1 MDNLVTSAQAKEFDI
16 KKCLI
21 YSNDEKTKSD
31 IGSLITDL
39 YYFEDLL
46 SPTLKVDILFVDTG
60 TVKKDGEFKNAV
72 DALQMVGT
80 EKVDLEL
87 TDPKNQKIKVTLYTD
102 AIAPIAKENRKSLVS
117 VTLGSKESITNYKTA
132 VNFRL
137 DGKISD
143 HITRILKETLKV
155 DGKKKLDIE
164 ETSNNLNHI
173 GNNMRPFATILQLAR
188 KAVPQIKDAEG
199 NTAGFFFYE
208 TSTGYKFKSVEG
220 LLSNTEPGGGPKK
233 YKSLVY
239 NETPDGRGSS
249 VPPEYGGK
257 ILEYNVVTP
266 SGSVQSKLQIGT
278 YSTRTIMFDPFN
290 CYYEVITPS
299 VLGGGKG
306 AESKL
311 QKAGKNLPIYNKE
324 FNQEGAN
331 QDYSRTQYM
340 LIDRGTL
347 PDGTGI
353 GEKQEQIKNS
363 TLPNFDPKNI
373 LNQSVMRYNQFF
385 STKVEIT
392 ITGDFS
398 LHAGDYIFVDAPETS
413 TKDTKIMDKQ
423 FGGFYVI
430 AKLCHYISLRSGGY
444 TKLTLCRDST
454 GRKGSPKPL

>member
-1 MDNLVTSAQAKEFDI
+1 MANQPITSAQAKEFNID
-16 KKCLI
+16 KCLV
-21 YSNDEKTKSD
+21 YSNDEKTKAD

-46 SPTLKVDILFVDTG
+46 SPTLKVDILFGDTG
-60 TVKKDGEFKNAV
+60 TIEKGGELKTAI

-87 TDPKNQKIKVTLYTD
+87 TDPNKEKIKVTLYTD
-102 AIAPIAKENRKSLVS
+102 TIAPIAKENTTSLVS
-117 VTLGSKESITNYKTA
+117 VTLGSKESITNYKTW

-143 HITRILKETLKV
+143 SITRILKETLKV

-188 KAVPQIKDAEG
+188 KAVPQTPNAQG
-199 NTAGFFFYE
+199 NTAGFFFFE
-208 TSTGYKFKSVEG
+208 TSEGYKFKSVEG
-220 LLSNTEPGGGPKK
+220 LLSETDPGGGKKK
-233 YKSLVY
+233 YKSYVY
-239 NETPDGRGSS
+239 NNTPDGRGSTT
-249 VPPEYGGK
+249 PPEYGGK
-257 ILEYNVVTP
+257 ILEYNVTT
-266 SGSVQSKLQIGT
+266 SAGSVQSKLQIGT
-278 YSTRTIMFDPFN
+278 YSTRTILFDPFN
-290 CYYEVITPS
+290 CYYEVINPS
-299 VLGGGKG
+299 VKGDKGGEKN
-306 AESKL
+306 L
-311 QKAGKNLPIYNKE
+311 QKAGKDLPKYNKE
-324 FNQEGAN
+324 FDQPGAN

-340 LIDRGTL
+340 LLDKGTL
-347 PDGTGI
+347 PTGDS
-353 GEKQEQIKNS
+353 KQQIDKSTEQ
-363 TLPNFDPKNI
+363 NFDPKNV

-385 STKVEIT
+385 SSKVEIT

-398 LHAGDYIFVDAPETS
+398 LHAGDYFFVDAPEIS

-430 AKLCHYISLRSGGY
+430 AKLCHYISMRDGGY

-454 GRKGSPKPL
+454 GRKGSPLPS

>member
-1 MDNLVTSAQAKEFDI
+1 MSNLITAAQAKEFDI
-16 KKCLI
+16 KKCLV
-21 YSNDEKTKSD
+21 YSNDGTTKSD
-31 IGSLITDL
+31 IGVLITDL

-46 SPTLKVDILFVDTG
+46 SPTLKVDILFGDTG
-60 TVKKDGEFKNAV
+60 TVKEGGVFKNAV

-80 EKVDLEL
+80 EQVDLEL
-87 TDPKNQKIKVTLYTD
+87 IDPNDQKIKVTLYTD
-102 AIAPIAKENRKSLVS
+102 AIVPIAKENRKSLVS
-117 VTLGSKESITNYKTA
+117 VTLGSKESIMNYKTT
-132 VNFRL
+132 VNYRL
-137 DGKISD
+137 DGRISD
-143 HITRILKETLKV
+143 HITRILTETLKV

-164 ETSNNLNHI
+164 QTSNNLNHI

-188 KAVPQIKDAEG
+188 KGIPQTSNAEG
-199 NTAGFFFYE
+199 NTAGFFFFE
-208 TSTGYKFKSVEG
+208 TSEGYKFKSVEG
-220 LLSNTEPGGGPKK
+220 LLSPVGKE
-233 YKSLVY
+233 YKSLVH

-257 ILEYNVVTP
+257 ILEYNVTTP

-278 YSTRTIMFDPFN
+278 YATRTIMFDPFN
-290 CYYEVITPS
+290 CYYEVINPN
-299 VLGGGKG
+299 VLGGMG
-306 AESKL
+306 AESNL
-311 QKAGKNLPIYNKE
+311 QKAGKNLPKYNKE
-324 FNQEGAN
+324 FNQEGIN

-340 LIDRGTL
+340 LIDTGTL
-347 PDGTGI
+347 PTGGT
-353 GEKQEQIKNS
+353 QEQIGKS
-363 TLPNFDPKNI
+363 EEKNFDPKNI

>member
-1 MDNLVTSAQAKEFDI
+1 MANQPITSAQAKEFNID
-16 KKCLI
+16 KCLV
-21 YSNDEKTKSD
+21 YSNDEKTKAD

-46 SPTLKVDILFVDTG
+46 SPTLKVDILFADTG
-60 TVKKDGEFKNAV
+60 TVKKDGELKTAI

-87 TDPKNQKIKVTLYTD
+87 TDPNKEKIKVTLYTD
-102 AIAPIAKENRKSLVS
+102 TIAPIAKENTTSLVS
-117 VTLGSKESITNYKTA
+117 INLGSKEAITNYKTA

-143 HITRILKETLKV
+143 HINRILKETLKV

-188 KAVPQIKDAEG
+188 KGIPQTSNAEG
-199 NTAGFFFYE
+199 NTAGFFFFE
-208 TSTGYKFKSVEG
+208 TSEGYKFKSVEG
-220 LLSNTEPGGGPKK
+220 LLSPVGKD
-233 YKSLVY
+233 YKSLVH
-239 NETPDGRGSS
+239 NETPDGRGST

-257 ILEYNVVTP
+257 ILEYNVTTP

-278 YSTRTIMFDPFN
+278 YATRTIMFDPFN
-290 CYYEVITPS
+290 CYYEVINPN
-299 VLGGGKG
+299 VLGGMG
-306 AESKL
+306 AESNL
-311 QKAGKNLPIYNKE
+311 QKAGKNLPKYNKE
-324 FNQEGAN
+324 FNQEGIN

-340 LIDRGTL
+340 LIDTGTL
-347 PDGTGI
+347 PTGGT
-353 GEKQEQIKNS
+353 QEQIGKS
-363 TLPNFDPKNI
+363 EEKNFDPKNI

>member
-1 MDNLVTSAQAKEFDI
+1 MSNLITAAQAKEFDI
-16 KKCLI
+16 KKCLV
-21 YSNDEKTKSD
+21 YSNDGTTKSD
-31 IGSLITDL
+31 IGVLITDL

-46 SPTLKVDILFVDTG
+46 SPTLKVDILFGDTG
-60 TVKKDGEFKNAV
+60 TVKEGGVFKNAV

-80 EKVDLEL
+80 EQVDLEL
-87 TDPKNQKIKVTLYTD
+87 IDPNDQKIKVTLYTD
-102 AIAPIAKENRKSLVS
+102 AIVPIAKENRKSLVS
-117 VTLGSKESITNYKTA
+117 VTLGSKESIMNYKTT
-132 VNFRL
+132 VNYRL
-137 DGKISD
+137 DGRISD
-143 HITRILKETLKV
+143 HITRILTETLKV

-164 ETSNNLNHI
+164 QTSNNLNHI

-188 KAVPQIKDAEG
+188 KAVPQTSNAEG
-199 NTAGFFFYE
+199 NTAGFFFFE
-208 TSTGYKFKSVEG
+208 TSEGYKFKSVEG
-220 LLSNTEPGGGPKK
+220 LLSPFGKE
-233 YKSLVY
+233 YKSLVH

-257 ILEYNVVTP
+257 ILEYNVTTP

-278 YSTRTIMFDPFN
+278 YATRTIMFDPFN
-290 CYYEVITPS
+290 CYYEVINPN
-299 VLGGGKG
+299 VLGGMG
-306 AESKL
+306 AESNL
-311 QKAGKNLPIYNKE
+311 QKAGKNLPKYNKE
-324 FNQEGAN
+324 FNQEGIN

-340 LIDRGTL
+340 LIDTGTL
-347 PDGTGI
+347 PTGST
-353 GEKQEQIKNS
+353 QEQIGKS
-363 TLPNFDPKNI
+363 EEKNFDPKNI

>member
-1 MDNLVTSAQAKEFDI
+1 MSNQIITAAQAKEFDI
-16 KKCLI
+16 KKCLV
-21 YSNDEKTKSD
+21 YSNDGATKSD
-31 IGSLITDL
+31 IGVLITDL

-46 SPTLKVDILFVDTG
+46 SPTLKVDILFGDTG
-60 TVKKDGEFKNAV
+60 TVKEGGIFKNAV

-80 EKVDLEL
+80 EQVDLEL
-87 TDPKNQKIKVTLYTD
+87 IDPNDQKIKVTLYTD
-102 AIAPIAKENRKSLVS
+102 AIVPIAKENRKSLVS
-117 VTLGSKESITNYKTA
+117 VTLGSKESIMNYKTT
-132 VNFRL
+132 VNYRL
-137 DGKISD
+137 DGRISD
-143 HITRILKETLKV
+143 HITRILTETLKV

-164 ETSNNLNHI
+164 QTSNNLNHI

-188 KAVPQIKDAEG
+188 KGIPQTSNAEG
-199 NTAGFFFYE
+199 NTAGFFFFE
-208 TSTGYKFKSVEG
+208 TSEGYKFKSVEG
-220 LLSNTEPGGGPKK
+220 LLSPVGKD
-233 YKSLVY
+233 YKSLVH
-239 NETPDGRGSS
+239 NETPDGRGST

-257 ILEYNVVTP
+257 ILEYNVTTP

-278 YSTRTIMFDPFN
+278 YATRTIMFDPFN
-290 CYYEVITPS
+290 CYYEVINPN
-299 VLGGGKG
+299 VLGGMG
-306 AESKL
+306 AESNL
-311 QKAGKNLPIYNKE
+311 QKAGKNLPKYNKE
-324 FNQEGAN
+324 FNQEGIN

-340 LIDRGTL
+340 LIDTGTL
-347 PDGTGI
+347 PTGGT
-353 GEKQEQIKNS
+353 QEQIGKS
-363 TLPNFDPKNI
+363 EEKNFDPKNI

>member
-1 MDNLVTSAQAKEFDI
+1 MSNQIITAAQAKEFDI
-16 KKCLI
+16 KKCLV

-31 IGSLITDL
+31 IGPLITDL

-46 SPTLKVDILFVDTG
+46 SPTLKVDILFADTG

-188 KAVPQIKDAEG
+188 KAVPQTPNAEG

-208 TSTGYKFKSVEG
+208 TSEGYKFKSVEG
-220 LLSNTEPGGGPKK
+220 LLSENEPGGGKKK

-278 YSTRTIMFDPFN
+278 YATRTIMFDPFN
-290 CYYEVITPS
+290 CYYEVITPN
-299 VLGGGKG
+299 VLGGQKG

-311 QKAGKNLPIYNKE
+311 QKAGKNLPKYNKE
-324 FNQEGAN
+324 FNQEGNN

-340 LIDRGTL
+340 LIDKGTL
-347 PDGTGI
+347 PTGDSKQQI
-353 GEKQEQIKNS
+353 EKSTEQ
-363 TLPNFDPKNI
+363 NFDPKNI

-398 LHAGDYIFVDAPETS
+398 LHAGDYIFIDAPETS
-413 TKDTKIMDKQ
+413 TKDTKVMDKQ
-423 FGGFYVI
+423 FGGHYVI
-430 AKLCHYISLRSGGY
+430 AKLCHYISLRDGGY

-454 GRKGSPKPL
+454 GRKGSPMST

>member
-1 MDNLVTSAQAKEFDI
+1 MSNQIITAAQAKEFDI

-21 YSNDEKTKSD
+21 YSNDDKTKSD

-46 SPTLKVDILFVDTG
+46 SPTLKVDILFADTG
-60 TVKKDGEFKNAV
+60 TIKEDDEFKEV
-72 DALQMVGT
+72 IDVLQMVGT

-87 TDPKNQKIKVTLYTD
+87 TDPNDEKIKVTLYTD
-102 AIAPIAKENRKSLVS
+102 TIAPVAKENRKSLVS
-117 VTLGSKESITNYKTA
+117 ITLESKESIMNYKTS
-132 VNFRL
+132 VNYRV

-155 DGKKKLDIE
+155 GGKKKLDIE
-164 ETSNNLNHI
+164 ETSNNMSHI

-188 KAVPQIKDAEG
+188 KAVPQTPNAEG

-208 TSTGYKFKSVEG
+208 TSEGYKFKSVEG
-220 LLSNTEPGGGPKK
+220 LLSENEPGGGKKK
-233 YKSLVY
+233 YKSFVH

-266 SGSVQSKLQIGT
+266 SGSIKSKLQIGT
-278 YSTRTIMFDPFN
+278 YSTRTILFDPFN
-290 CYYEVITPS
+290 CYYEVINPN
-299 VLGGGKG
+299 VKGGDKG
-306 AESKL
+306 AEKNL
-311 QKAGKNLPIYNKE
+311 QKAGKNLPKYNKE
-324 FNQEGAN
+324 FDQAGAN
-331 QDYSRTQYM
+331 KDYSRTQYM
-340 LIDRGTL
+340 LIDKGTL
-347 PDGTGI
+347 PTGNTQQQI
-353 GEKQEQIKNS
+353 TKSGEK
-363 TLPNFDPKNI
+363 NFDSKNI

-385 STKVEIT
+385 STTVQIT

-398 LHAGDYIFVDAPETS
+398 LHAGDYIFIAAPETS

-423 FGGFYVI
+423 FGGHYVI
-430 AKLCHYISLRSGGY
+430 SKLCHYISLRDGGY

-454 GRKGSPKPL
+454 GRKGSPMST

>member
-1 MDNLVTSAQAKEFDI
+1 MSNQIITAAQAKEFDI
-16 KKCLI
+16 KKCLV

-46 SPTLKVDILFVDTG
+46 SPTLKVDILFADTG
-60 TVKKDGEFKNAV
+60 TVEKDGDFKNV
-72 DALQMVGT
+72 IDALQMVGT

-87 TDPKNQKIKVTLYTD
+87 TDPNDQKIKVTLYTD

-143 HITRILKETLKV
+143 SITRILKETLKV

-188 KAVPQIKDAEG
+188 KAVPQTPNAQG
-199 NTAGFFFYE
+199 NTAGFFFFE
-208 TSTGYKFKSVEG
+208 TSEGYKFKSVEG
-220 LLSNTEPGGGPKK
+220 LLSETDPGGGKKK
-233 YKSLVY
+233 YKSYVY
-239 NETPDGRGSS
+239 NNTPDGRGSTT
-249 VPPEYGGK
+249 PPEYGGK
-257 ILEYNVVTP
+257 ILEYNVTT
-266 SGSVQSKLQIGT
+266 SAGSVQSKLQIGT
-278 YSTRTIMFDPFN
+278 YSTRTILFDPFN
-290 CYYEVITPS
+290 CYYEVINPS
-299 VLGGGKG
+299 VKGDKGGEKN
-306 AESKL
+306 L
-311 QKAGKNLPIYNKE
+311 QKAGKDLPKYNKE
-324 FNQEGAN
+324 FDQPGAN

-340 LIDRGTL
+340 LLDKGTL
-347 PDGTGI
+347 PTGDS
-353 GEKQEQIKNS
+353 KQQIDKSTEQ
-363 TLPNFDPKNI
+363 NFDPKNV

-385 STKVEIT
+385 SSKVEIT

-398 LHAGDYIFVDAPETS
+398 LHAGDYFFVDAPEIS

-430 AKLCHYISLRSGGY
+430 AKLCHYISMRDGGY

-454 GRKGSPKPL
+454 GRKGSPLPS

>member
-1 MDNLVTSAQAKEFDI
+1 MSAITAAQAKEFDI
-16 KKCLI
+16 KKCLV
-21 YSNDEKTKSD
+21 YSNDGATKSD
-31 IGSLITDL
+31 IGVLITDL

-46 SPTLKVDILFVDTG
+46 SPTLKVDILFGDTG
-60 TVKKDGEFKNAV
+60 TVQKDGEFKNAV

-80 EKVDLEL
+80 EKVDLVL
-87 TDPKNQKIKVTLYTD
+87 TDPNDEEIKVTLYTD
-102 AIAPIAKENRKSLVS
+102 AITPVAKENRKSLVS
-117 VTLGSKESITNYKTA
+117 VTLGSKESIMNYKTT
-132 VNFRL
+132 VNYRL
-137 DGKISD
+137 DGRISD
-143 HITRILKETLKV
+143 SIYRILTETLKV
-155 DGKKKLDIE
+155 DEKKKLDIE

-188 KAVPQIKDAEG
+188 KAVPQTSNAEG

-208 TSTGYKFKSVEG
+208 TSEGYKFKSVEG
-220 LLSNTEPGGGPKK
+220 LLSQNEPGGGPKK

-299 VLGGGKG
+299 VLGDKGG
-306 AESKL
+306 ESKL
-311 QKAGKNLPIYNKE
+311 QKAGKNLPKYNKE
-324 FNQEGAN
+324 FNREGNN

-340 LIDRGTL
+340 LIDTGTL
-347 PDGTGI
+347 PTGTGI
-353 GEKQEQIKNS
+353 GEDQQQIKNS
-363 TLPNFDPKNI
+363 TTKNFDPKNI

-454 GRKGSPKPL
+454 GRMGSPKPL

>member
-1 MDNLVTSAQAKEFDI
+1 MSAITAAQAKEFDI
-16 KKCLI
+16 KKCLV
-21 YSNDEKTKSD
+21 YSNDGATKSD
-31 IGSLITDL
+31 IGVLITDL

-46 SPTLKVDILFVDTG
+46 SPTLKVDILFGDTG
-60 TVKKDGEFKNAV
+60 TVQKDGEFKNAV

-80 EKVDLEL
+80 EKVDLIL
-87 TDPKNQKIKVTLYTD
+87 TDPNDEEIKVTLYTD
-102 AIAPIAKENRKSLVS
+102 AITPVAKENRKSLVS
-117 VTLGSKESITNYKTA
+117 VTLGSKESIMNYKTT
-132 VNFRL
+132 VNYRL
-137 DGKISD
+137 DGRISD
-143 HITRILKETLKV
+143 SIYRILTETLKV
-155 DGKKKLDIE
+155 DEKKKLDIE

-188 KAVPQIKDAEG
+188 KAVPQTSNAEG

-208 TSTGYKFKSVEG
+208 TSEGYKFKSVEG
-220 LLSNTEPGGGPKK
+220 LLSQNEPGGGPKK

-299 VLGGGKG
+299 VLGDKGG
-306 AESKL
+306 ESKL
-311 QKAGKNLPIYNKE
+311 QKAGKNLPKYNKE
-324 FNQEGAN
+324 FNREGNN

-340 LIDRGTL
+340 LIDTGTL
-347 PDGTGI
+347 PTGTGI
-353 GEKQEQIKNS
+353 GEDQQQIKNS
-363 TLPNFDPKNI
+363 TTKNFDPKNI

-454 GRKGSPKPL
+454 GRMGSPKPL

>member
-46 SPTLKVDILFVDTG
+46 SPTLKVDILFADTG
-60 TVKKDGEFKNAV
+60 TVEKDGEFKDV
-72 DALQMVGT
+72 IDALQMVGT

-87 TDPKNQKIKVTLYTD
+87 TDPNDEKIKVTLYTD
-102 AIAPIAKENRKSLVS
+102 TIAPVAKENRKSLVS
-117 VTLGSKESITNYKTA
+117 ITLGSKESIMNYKTA
-132 VNFRL
+132 VNFRM

-155 DGKKKLDIE
+155 SGKKKLDIE
-164 ETSNNLNHI
+164 TTENTLNHI

-188 KAVPQIKDAEG
+188 KAVPQTPNAKG
-199 NTAGFFFYE
+199 NTAGFFFFE
-208 TSTGYKFKSVEG
+208 TSEGYKFKSVEG
-220 LLSNTEPGGGPKK
+220 LLSENEPGGGKKK
-233 YKSLVY
+233 YKSFVH

-257 ILEYNVVTP
+257 ILEYNVLTP

-278 YSTRTIMFDPFN
+278 YSTRTILFDPFN
-290 CYYEVITPS
+290 CYYEVINPN
-299 VLGGGKG
+299 VKGDKGGEKN
-306 AESKL
+306 L
-311 QKAGKNLPIYNKE
+311 QKAGKNLPKYNKE
-324 FNQEGAN
+324 FDQEGNN

-347 PDGTGI
+347 PTGDT
-353 GEKQEQIKNS
+353 KQQVTKS
-363 TLPNFDPKNI
+363 DQPNFDPKNI

-385 STKVEIT
+385 STTVQIT

-398 LHAGDYIFVDAPETS
+398 LHAGDYIFIDAPETS

-423 FGGFYVI
+423 FGGPYVI
-430 AKLCHYISLRSGGY
+430 SKLCHYISLRDGGY

-454 GRKGSPKPL
+454 GRKGSPMAT

>member
-1 MDNLVTSAQAKEFDI
+1 MSNLITAAQAKEFDI
-16 KKCLI
+16 KKCLV
-21 YSNDEKTKSD
+21 YSNDGATKSD
-31 IGSLITDL
+31 IGVLITDL

-46 SPTLKVDILFVDTG
+46 SPTLKVDILFGDTG
-60 TVKKDGEFKNAV
+60 TVKEGGIFKNAV

-80 EKVDLEL
+80 EQVDLEL
-87 TDPKNQKIKVTLYTD
+87 IDPNDQKIKVTLYTD
-102 AIAPIAKENRKSLVS
+102 AIVPIAKENRKSLVS
-117 VTLGSKESITNYKTA
+117 VTLGSKESIMNYKTT
-132 VNFRL
+132 VNYRL
-137 DGKISD
+137 DGRISD
-143 HITRILKETLKV
+143 HITRILTETLKV

-164 ETSNNLNHI
+164 QTSNNLNHI

-188 KAVPQIKDAEG
+188 KGIPQTSNAEG
-199 NTAGFFFYE
+199 NTAGFFFFE
-208 TSTGYKFKSVEG
+208 TSEGYKFKSVEG
-220 LLSNTEPGGGPKK
+220 LLSPVGKD
-233 YKSLVY
+233 YKSLVH
-239 NETPDGRGSS
+239 NETPDGRGST

-257 ILEYNVVTP
+257 ILEYNVTTP

-278 YSTRTIMFDPFN
+278 YATRTIMFDPFN
-290 CYYEVITPS
+290 CYYEVINPN
-299 VLGGGKG
+299 VLGGMG
-306 AESKL
+306 AESNL
-311 QKAGKNLPIYNKE
+311 QKAGKNLPKYNKE
-324 FNQEGAN
+324 FNQEGIN

-340 LIDRGTL
+340 LIDTGTL
-347 PDGTGI
+347 PTGGT
-353 GEKQEQIKNS
+353 QEQIGKS
-363 TLPNFDPKNI
+363 EEKNFDPKNI

>member
-1 MDNLVTSAQAKEFDI
+1 MSAITAAQAKEFDI
-16 KKCLI
+16 KKCLVH
-21 YSNDEKTKSD
+21 SNDGATKSD
-31 IGSLITDL
+31 IGVLITDL

-46 SPTLKVDILFVDTG
+46 SPTLKVDILFGDTG
-60 TVKKDGEFKNAV
+60 TVQKGGEFKNAV

-80 EKVDLEL
+80 EKVDLIL
-87 TDPKNQKIKVTLYTD
+87 TDPNDEEIKVTLYTD
-102 AIAPIAKENRKSLVS
+102 AITPVAKENRKSLVS
-117 VTLGSKESITNYKTA
+117 VTLGSKESIMNYKTT
-132 VNFRL
+132 VNYRL
-137 DGKISD
+137 NGRISD
-143 HITRILKETLKV
+143 SIKTILEDTLKV
-155 DGKKKLDIE
+155 DGNKKLDIE

-188 KAVPQIKDAEG
+188 KAVPQTSNAEG
-199 NTAGFFFYE
+199 NTAGFFFFE
-208 TSTGYKFKSVEG
+208 TSDGYKFKSVEG
-220 LLSNTEPGGGPKK
+220 LLSPVGKE

-299 VLGGGKG
+299 VLGDKG

-311 QKAGKNLPIYNKE
+311 QKAGKNLPKYNKE
-324 FNQEGAN
+324 FNQEGNN

-340 LIDRGTL
+340 LIDTGTL
-347 PDGTGI
+347 PTGDGI
-353 GEKQEQIKNS
+353 GKDQQQITKS
-363 TLPNFDPKNI
+363 TTKNFDPKNV

-398 LHAGDYIFVDAPETS
+398 FHAGDYIFIDAPETS
-413 TKDTKIMDKQ
+413 TKDTKVMDKQ

>member
-1 MDNLVTSAQAKEFDI
+1 MSNQIITAAQAKEFDI
-16 KKCLI
+16 KKCLV

-46 SPTLKVDILFVDTG
+46 SPTLKVDILFADTG
-60 TVKKDGEFKNAV
+60 TVEKDGDFKNV
-72 DALQMVGT
+72 IDALQMVGT

-87 TDPKNQKIKVTLYTD
+87 TDPNDQKIKVTLYTD

-143 HITRILKETLKV
+143 NITRILKETLKV

-188 KAVPQIKDAEG
+188 KGVPQTPNAEG
-199 NTAGFFFYE
+199 NTAGFFFFE
-208 TSTGYKFKSVEG
+208 TSEGYKFKSVEG
-220 LLSNTEPGGGPKK
+220 LLSDTEPGGGPKK

-278 YSTRTIMFDPFN
+278 YSTRTILFDPFN
-290 CYYEVITPS
+290 CYYEVINPN
-299 VLGGGKG
+299 VKGDKGGEKN
-306 AESKL
+306 L
-311 QKAGKNLPIYNKE
+311 QKAGKNLPKYNKE
-324 FNQEGAN
+324 FDQEGAN

-340 LIDRGTL
+340 LLDKGTL
-347 PDGTGI
+347 PTGDSKQQI
-353 GEKQEQIKNS
+353 EKSTEQ
-363 TLPNFDPKNI
+363 NFDPKNI

-398 LHAGDYIFVDAPETS
+398 LHAGDYIFIDAPETS
-413 TKDTKIMDKQ
+413 TKDTKVMDKQ
-423 FGGFYVI
+423 FGGSYVI
-430 AKLCHYISLRSGGY
+430 AKLCHYISLRDGGY

-454 GRKGSPKPL
+454 GRKGSPIST

>member
-1 MDNLVTSAQAKEFDI
+1 MSNQIITAAQSKEFDI

-21 YSNDEKTKSD
+21 HSNDEKTKAD

-46 SPTLKVDILFVDTG
+46 SPTLKVDILFADTG
-60 TVKKDGEFKNAV
+60 TVEKDGEFKNAI
-72 DALQMVGT
+72 DSLQMVGT

-87 TDPKNQKIKVTLYTD
+87 TDPNDQKIKVTLYTD
-102 AIAPIAKENRKSLVS
+102 TIAPISKENRKSLVS

-132 VNFRL
+132 VNYRL

-143 HITRILKETLKV
+143 HIARILKETLKV

-173 GNNMRPFATILQLAR
+173 GNNMRPFATILHLAR
-188 KAVPQIKDAEG
+188 KAIPQMPNAEG

-208 TSTGYKFKSVEG
+208 TSEGYKFKSVEG
-220 LLSNTEPGGGPKK
+220 LLSENEPGGGKKK

-239 NETPDGRGSS
+239 NETPDGRGLS

-278 YSTRTIMFDPFN
+278 YATRTILFDPFN
-290 CYYEVITPS
+290 CYYEVINPS
-299 VLGGGKG
+299 VLGDKG

-311 QKAGKNLPIYNKE
+311 QKAGKNLPKYNKE
-324 FNQEGAN
+324 FNQEGN
-331 QDYSRTQYM
+331 NNDFSRTQYM
-340 LIDRGTL
+340 LLDKGTL
-347 PDGTGI
+347 PTGNSQQQI
-353 GEKQEQIKNS
+353 EKSTEQ
-363 TLPNFDPKNI
+363 NFDPKNI

-385 STKVEIT
+385 STKIEIT

-398 LHAGDYIFVDAPETS
+398 LHAGDYIFIDAPETS
-413 TKDTKIMDKQ
+413 TKDIKVMDKQ
-423 FGGFYVI
+423 FGGYYVI
-430 AKLCHYISLRSGGY
+430 AKLCHYISLRDGGY
-444 TKLTLCRDST
+444 TKLTLCRDSI
-454 GRKGSPKPL
+454 GRKGSPLPL

>member
-1 MDNLVTSAQAKEFDI
+1 MSAITAAQAKEFDI
-16 KKCLI
+16 KKCLVH
-21 YSNDEKTKSD
+21 SNDGTTKSD
-31 IGSLITDL
+31 IGVLITDL

-46 SPTLKVDILFVDTG
+46 SPTLKVDILFGDTG
-60 TVKKDGEFKNAV
+60 TVAKGGEFKNAV

-80 EKVDLEL
+80 EKVDLVL
-87 TDPKNQKIKVTLYTD
+87 TDPNDEEIKVTLYTD
-102 AIAPIAKENRKSLVS
+102 AITPVAKENRKSLVS
-117 VTLGSKESITNYKTA
+117 VTLGSKESIMNYKTA
-132 VNFRL
+132 VNYRL
-137 DGKISD
+137 YGRISD
-143 HITRILKETLKV
+143 SINRILTETLKV

-164 ETSNNLNHI
+164 QTSNSLSHI

-188 KAVPQIKDAEG
+188 KGIPQTPNAEG

-208 TSTGYKFKSVEG
+208 TSDGYKFKSVEG
-220 LLSNTEPGGGPKK
+220 LLSENDPGGGKKK

-290 CYYEVITPS
+290 CYYEVINPN
-299 VLGGGKG
+299 VKGDKGGEKN
-306 AESKL
+306 L
-311 QKAGKNLPIYNKE
+311 QKAGKNLPKYNKE
-324 FNQEGAN
+324 FDQEGAN

-340 LIDRGTL
+340 LLDKGTL
-347 PDGTGI
+347 PTGDSKQQI
-353 GEKQEQIKNS
+353 EKSTEQ
-363 TLPNFDPKNI
+363 NFDPKNI

-398 LHAGDYIFVDAPETS
+398 FHAGDYIFIDAPETS
-413 TKDTKIMDKQ
+413 TKDTKVMDKQ

-454 GRKGSPKPL
+454 GRKGSPLPL

>member
-1 MDNLVTSAQAKEFDI
+1 MSNQIITAAQAKEFDI
-16 KKCLI
+16 KKCLV

-46 SPTLKVDILFVDTG
+46 SPTLKVDILFADTG
-60 TVKKDGEFKNAV
+60 TVKKDGEFKNV
-72 DALQMVGT
+72 IDALQMVGT

-188 KAVPQIKDAEG
+188 KAVPQTPNAEG

-208 TSTGYKFKSVEG
+208 TSEGYKFKSVEG
-220 LLSNTEPGGGPKK
+220 LLSPNEPGGGKKK
-233 YKSLVY
+233 YKSLVH

-278 YSTRTIMFDPFN
+278 YATRTIMFDPFN
-290 CYYEVITPS
+290 CYYEVIAPN
-299 VLGGGKG
+299 VLGGQKG

-311 QKAGKNLPIYNKE
+311 QKAGKNLPKYNKE
-324 FNQEGAN
+324 FNQEGNN

-340 LIDRGTL
+340 LIDKGTL
-347 PDGTGI
+347 PTGNSKQQI
-353 GEKQEQIKNS
+353 EKSTEQ
-363 TLPNFDPKNI
+363 NFDPKNI

-413 TKDTKIMDKQ
+413 TKDTKVMDKQ
-423 FGGFYVI
+423 FGGNYVI
-430 AKLCHYISLRSGGY
+430 AKLCHYISLRDGGY

-454 GRKGSPKPL
+454 GRKGSPIST

>member
-1 MDNLVTSAQAKEFDI
+1 MSAITAAQAKEFDI
-16 KKCLI
+16 KKCLVH
-21 YSNDEKTKSD
+21 SNDGTTKSD
-31 IGSLITDL
+31 IGVLITDL

-46 SPTLKVDILFVDTG
+46 SPTLKVDIHFGDTG
-60 TVKKDGEFKNAV
+60 TVAKGGEFKNAV

-80 EKVDLEL
+80 EKVDLVL
-87 TDPKNQKIKVTLYTD
+87 TDPNDEEIKVTLYTD
-102 AIAPIAKENRKSLVS
+102 AITPVAKENRKSLVS
-117 VTLGSKESITNYKTA
+117 VTLGSKESIMNYKTA
-132 VNFRL
+132 VNYRL
-137 DGKISD
+137 YGRISD
-143 HITRILKETLKV
+143 SINRILTETLKV

-164 ETSNNLNHI
+164 QTSNSLSHI

-188 KAVPQIKDAEG
+188 KGIPQTPNAEG

-208 TSTGYKFKSVEG
+208 TSDGYKFKSVEG
-220 LLSNTEPGGGPKK
+220 LLSENDPGGGKKK

-299 VLGGGKG
+299 VLGDKG
-306 AESKL
+306 AESNL
-311 QKAGKNLPIYNKE
+311 QKAGKNLPKYNKE
-324 FNQEGAN
+324 FNQEGNN

-340 LIDRGTL
+340 LIDKGTL
-347 PDGTGI
+347 PTGNSQQQI
-353 GEKQEQIKNS
+353 EKSTEQ
-363 TLPNFDPKNI
+363 NFDPKNV

-398 LHAGDYIFVDAPETS
+398 FHAGDYIFIDAPETS
-413 TKDTKIMDKQ
+413 TKDTKVMDKQ

-454 GRKGSPKPL
+454 GRKGSPLPL

>member
-46 SPTLKVDILFVDTG
+46 SPTLKVDILFADTG
-60 TVKKDGEFKNAV
+60 TVEKDGEFKEV
-72 DALQMVGT
+72 IDALQMVGT

-87 TDPKNQKIKVTLYTD
+87 TDPNDEKIKVTLYTD
-102 AIAPIAKENRKSLVS
+102 TIAPVAKENRKSLVS
-117 VTLGSKESITNYKTA
+117 ITLGSKESIMNYKTV
-132 VNFRL
+132 VNYRM

-164 ETSNNLNHI
+164 ETSNNKNHI

-188 KAVPQIKDAEG
+188 KAVPQTPNAEG
-199 NTAGFFFYE
+199 NTAGFFFFE
-208 TSTGYKFKSVEG
+208 TSEGYKFKSVEG
-220 LLSNTEPGGGPKK
+220 LLSENEPGGGKKK
-233 YKSLVY
+233 YKSFVH

-257 ILEYNVVTP
+257 ILEYNVLTP

-278 YSTRTIMFDPFN
+278 YSTRTILFDPFN
-290 CYYEVITPS
+290 CYYEVINPN
-299 VLGGGKG
+299 VKGDKGGEKN
-306 AESKL
+306 L
-311 QKAGKNLPIYNKE
+311 QKAGKNLPKYNKE
-324 FNQEGAN
+324 FDQEGNN

-347 PDGTGI
+347 PTGDT
-353 GEKQEQIKNS
+353 KQQVAKS
-363 TLPNFDPKNI
+363 DQPNFDPKNI

-385 STKVEIT
+385 STTVQIT

-398 LHAGDYIFVDAPETS
+398 LHAGDYIFIDAPEKS

-423 FGGFYVI
+423 FGGHYVI
-430 AKLCHYISLRSGGY
+430 SKLCHYISLRDGGY

-454 GRKGSPKPL
+454 GRKGSPIPA

>member
-1 MDNLVTSAQAKEFDI
+1 MSAITAAQAKEFDI
-16 KKCLI
+16 KKCLVH
-21 YSNDEKTKSD
+21 SNDGATKSD
-31 IGSLITDL
+31 IGVLITDL

-46 SPTLKVDILFVDTG
+46 SPTLKVDILFGDTG
-60 TVKKDGEFKNAV
+60 TVQKGGEFKNAV

-80 EKVDLEL
+80 EKVDLIL
-87 TDPKNQKIKVTLYTD
+87 TDPNDEEIKVTLYTD
-102 AIAPIAKENRKSLVS
+102 AITPVAKENRKSLVS
-117 VTLGSKESITNYKTA
+117 VTLGSKESIMNYKTT
-132 VNFRL
+132 VNYRL
-137 DGKISD
+137 KGRISD
-143 HITRILKETLKV
+143 SIKTILEDTLKV
-155 DGKKKLDIE
+155 DEKKKLDIE
-164 ETSNNLNHI
+164 QTSNNLNHI

-188 KAVPQIKDAEG
+188 KAVPQISGPNGSNALG

-208 TSTGYKFKSVEG
+208 TSDGYKFKSVEG
-220 LLSNTEPGGGPKK
+220 LLSKNEPGGGPKK

-290 CYYEVITPS
+290 CYYEVITPN

-311 QKAGKNLPIYNKE
+311 QKAGKNLPKYNKE

-340 LIDRGTL
+340 LIDTGTL
-347 PDGTGI
+347 PDGNT
-353 GEKQEQIKNS
+353 QQQIDNS
-363 TLPNFDPKNI
+363 TTKNFDPKNI

-454 GRKGSPKPL
+454 GRMGSPKPL

>member
-1 MDNLVTSAQAKEFDI
+1 
-16 KKCLI
+16 
-21 YSNDEKTKSD
+21 
-31 IGSLITDL
+31 L

-46 SPTLKVDILFVDTG
+46 SPTIKVDILFGDTG
-60 TVKKDGEFKNAV
+60 TVQKGGEFKNAV

-80 EKVDLEL
+80 EKVDLIL
-87 TDPKNQKIKVTLYTD
+87 TDPNDEEIKVTLYTD
-102 AIAPIAKENRKSLVS
+102 AITPVAKENRKSLVS
-117 VTLGSKESITNYKTA
+117 VTLGSKESIMNYKTT
-132 VNFRL
+132 VNYRL
-137 DGKISD
+137 NGRISD
-143 HITRILKETLKV
+143 SIKTILEDTLKV
-155 DGKKKLDIE
+155 DGNKKLDIE

-188 KAVPQIKDAEG
+188 KAVPQTSNAEG
-199 NTAGFFFYE
+199 NTAGFFFFE
-208 TSTGYKFKSVEG
+208 TSDGYKFKSVEG
-220 LLSNTEPGGGPKK
+220 LLSPVGKE

-290 CYYEVITPS
+290 CYYEVITPN

-306 AESKL
+306 AESNL
-311 QKAGKNLPIYNKE
+311 QKAGNNLPIYNKE

-340 LIDRGTL
+340 LIDTGTL
-347 PDGTGI
+347 PDGNT
-353 GEKQEQIKNS
+353 QQQIDNS
-363 TLPNFDPKNI
+363 TTKNFDPKNI

-413 TKDTKIMDKQ
+413 TKDTKIMDEQ

>member
-1 MDNLVTSAQAKEFDI
+1 MANLITAAQAKEFDI
-16 KKCLI
+16 KKCLVH
-21 YSNDEKTKSD
+21 SNDGTTKSD
-31 IGSLITDL
+31 IGVLITDL

-46 SPTLKVDILFVDTG
+46 SPTLKVDILFGDTG
-60 TVKKDGEFKNAV
+60 TVKEGGIFKNAV

-80 EKVDLEL
+80 EQVDLEL
-87 TDPKNQKIKVTLYTD
+87 IDPNDQKIKVTLYTD
-102 AIAPIAKENRKSLVS
+102 AIVPIAKENRKSLVS
-117 VTLGSKESITNYKTA
+117 VTLGSKESIMNYKTT
-132 VNFRL
+132 VNYRL
-137 DGKISD
+137 DGRISD
-143 HITRILKETLKV
+143 HITRILTETLKV

-164 ETSNNLNHI
+164 QTSNNLNHI

-188 KAVPQIKDAEG
+188 KGIPQTSNAEG
-199 NTAGFFFYE
+199 NTAGFFFFE
-208 TSTGYKFKSVEG
+208 TSEGYKFKSVEG
-220 LLSNTEPGGGPKK
+220 LLSPVGKD
-233 YKSLVY
+233 YKSLVH
-239 NETPDGRGSS
+239 NETPDGRGST

-257 ILEYNVVTP
+257 ILEYNVTTP

-278 YSTRTIMFDPFN
+278 YATRTIMFDPFN
-290 CYYEVITPS
+290 CYYEVINPN
-299 VLGGGKG
+299 VLGGMG
-306 AESKL
+306 AESNL
-311 QKAGKNLPIYNKE
+311 QKAGKNLPKYNKE
-324 FNQEGAN
+324 FNQEGIN

-340 LIDRGTL
+340 LIDTGTL
-347 PDGTGI
+347 PTGGT
-353 GEKQEQIKNS
+353 QEQIGKS
-363 TLPNFDPKNI
+363 EEKNFDPKNI

>member
-1 MDNLVTSAQAKEFDI
+1 MSNQIITAAQAKEFDI

-21 YSNDEKTKSD
+21 YSNDGKTKSD

-60 TVKKDGEFKNAV
+60 TIEEDDEFKEV
-72 DALQMVGT
+72 IDVLQMVGT

-87 TDPKNQKIKVTLYTD
+87 TDPNDEKIKVTLYTD
-102 AIAPIAKENRKSLVS
+102 TIAPVAKENRKSLVS
-117 VTLGSKESITNYKTA
+117 VTLGSKESIMNYKTS
-132 VNFRL
+132 VNYRV

-164 ETSNNLNHI
+164 ETSNNISHI

-188 KAVPQIKDAEG
+188 KAVPQTPNAEG

-208 TSTGYKFKSVEG
+208 TSEGYKFKSVEG
-220 LLSNTEPGGGPKK
+220 LLSENEPGGGKKK

-266 SGSVQSKLQIGT
+266 SGSIQSKLQIGT
-278 YSTRTIMFDPFN
+278 YSTRTILFDPFN
-290 CYYEVITPS
+290 CYYEVINPN
-299 VLGGGKG
+299 VKGDKGGEKN
-306 AESKL
+306 L
-311 QKAGKNLPIYNKE
+311 QKAGKNLPKYNKE
-324 FNQEGAN
+324 FDQEGNN

-340 LIDRGTL
+340 LLDKGTL
-347 PDGTGI
+347 PTGDS
-353 GEKQEQIKNS
+353 KQQIQKSTEQ
-363 TLPNFDPKNI
+363 NFDPKNI

-385 STKVEIT
+385 STTVQIT

-398 LHAGDYIFVDAPETS
+398 LHVGDYIFIDAPETS

-423 FGGFYVI
+423 FGGHYVI
-430 AKLCHYISLRSGGY
+430 SKLCHYISLRDGGY

-454 GRKGSPKPL
+454 GRKGSPMST